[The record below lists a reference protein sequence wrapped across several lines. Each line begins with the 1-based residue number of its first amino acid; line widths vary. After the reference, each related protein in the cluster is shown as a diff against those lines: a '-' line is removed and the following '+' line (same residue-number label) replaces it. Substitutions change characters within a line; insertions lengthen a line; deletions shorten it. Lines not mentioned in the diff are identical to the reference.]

1 MFPGSV
7 REATSEKSYQHGYLN
22 KISKKNHTM
31 LDMLT
36 WKQEISQDSSTSQR
50 NVSRDE
56 FRVAFLMPSGQ
67 TFNHLNELSSIYMYM
82 CR

>member
-36 WKQEISQDSSTSQR
+36 WKQK
-50 NVSRDE
+50 VSR
-56 FRVAFLMPSGQ
+56 VAG
-67 TFNHLNELSSIYMYM
+67 H
-82 CR
+82 